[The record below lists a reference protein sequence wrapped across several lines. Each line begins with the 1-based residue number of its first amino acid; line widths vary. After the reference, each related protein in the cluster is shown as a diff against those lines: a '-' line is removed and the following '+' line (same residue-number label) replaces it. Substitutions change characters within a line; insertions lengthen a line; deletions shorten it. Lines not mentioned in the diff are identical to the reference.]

1 MTRSIDKAI
10 LVAGGVIFL
19 VVIIWQIAGAVS
31 VNQDLREKHAMTTRF
46 AEKVNAN
53 DLPPPM
59 KNPTTQSGRVLH
71 AWETLPAAT
80 HTLEQAD
87 FFAPTYGSGGR

>member
-1 MTRSIDKAI
+1 MTRSIDKAV
-10 LVAGGVIFL
+10 LVAGVVVVL
-19 VVIIWQIAGAVS
+19 VVVIWQIAGVVS

-46 AEKVNAN
+46 AERVNAN

-80 HTLEQAD
+80 HTLGQAD
-87 FFAPTYGSGGR
+87 FFAPTSGTGGR